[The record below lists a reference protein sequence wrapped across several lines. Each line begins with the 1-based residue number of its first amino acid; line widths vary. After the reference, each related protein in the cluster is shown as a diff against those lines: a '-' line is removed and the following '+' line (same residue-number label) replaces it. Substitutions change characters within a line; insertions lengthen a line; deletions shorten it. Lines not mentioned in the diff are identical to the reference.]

1 MADGYSGNRDE
12 TYDRLVRQEELI
24 LEVTERLTEA
34 LQETGVTR
42 AELARRLGRTPG
54 FVSQVLGGG
63 RNLTLRTIADIAVAL
78 DLRPAFKL
86 SPDWEIGTEKS
97 PWPDKTRAVDDAF
110 TGAASAQVPDQS
122 SRACVNASP
131 VGSRAAEPEQQSS
144 RHGNPSANL
153 QNRNSQ
159 GAGIRARSGS

>member
-1 MADGYSGNRDE
+1 MMADGHSGNRDE

-24 LEVTERLTEA
+24 LDVTERLTEA
-34 LQETGVTR
+34 LQETGVTK

-86 SPDWEIGTEKS
+86 SPDWEIVAEES
-97 PWPDKTRAVDDAF
+97 QWPDESRRGWTLQIPRSF
-110 TGAASAQVPDQS
+110 GAT
-122 SRACVNASP
+122 
-131 VGSRAAEPEQQSS
+131 
-144 RHGNPSANL
+144 
-153 QNRNSQ
+153 
-159 GAGIRARSGS
+159 SGSAARVQAPPVREHLAA